1 MILFFE
7 RKNFMNKKIKIIS
20 LASAAALLA
29 IAPVTV
35 STMPVLADTEPTA
48 PTPVKGDSYFTCNG
62 KKT

>member
-1 MILFFE
+1 
-7 RKNFMNKKIKIIS
+7 MNKKIKIIS